1 MLAYHPKKKGADR
14 VWAVSC
20 KSWQAC
26 FNPAKKVV
34 SGREAWKGFRELT
47 SPKWSEAFIEAVAQ
61 ATGQSSFTYFTA
73 VTKLVGD
80 VQCWEE
86 NPAFSKTMDGNP
98 IKILQLREMLTEIYS
113 EIGTTLA
120 GTELGRTLQLFRA
133 AGGSI

>member
-1 MLAYHPKKKGADR
+1 M
-14 VWAVSC
+14 
-20 KSWQAC
+20 
-26 FNPAKKVV
+26 
-34 SGREAWKGFRELT
+34 T

-113 EIGTTLA
+113 EIGTTSRRRTSA
-120 GTELGRTLQLFRA
+120 VGRSSTIGIRPKAKTTTDRYQK
-133 AGGSI
+133 GGLHPCA